1 MKPPM
6 AYYGG
11 KTTIAARIAGMLPEH
26 GHYVEPFAGSLA
38 VLLAK
43 PAARME
49 TVNDIDGDL
58 MTFWRILR
66 DRPVELARVCAL
78 TPHSRAEHDASHGDL
93 SGLDELER
101 ARRVWVRITQGRT
114 GTLRRTGWRYYI
126 DPAGSSVSMPRYLA
140 GYLERMLPAAERL
153 AAVSLESR
161 PALELI
167 AAYGR
172 HRSALLYVDP
182 PYLGSTRDRNYR
194 HEMGGDRDHREL
206 AAALHACQA
215 TVVLSGYPSDLYDR
229 DLYRHWYRYEL
240 AAFTTQGGGRHQ
252 RTEVLWSNH
261 PLTAPDPVALPLPEF
276 RNNDDADGGACYE
289 TRCAASGCEK
299 VLTRAATGR
308 PGRFCSTACR
318 MRARP
323 RTYVPD
329 PRDARRVTGGPY
341 APGSGWARISV
352 FSNGIEANAR
362 PASQAHGYRT

>member
-11 KTTIAARIAGMLPEH
+11 KTTLAAKIAGMLPEH

-58 MTFWRILR
+58 MTFWRVLR
-66 DRPVELARVCAL
+66 DRSTELARVCAL
-78 TPHSRAEHDASHGDL
+78 TPHSRAEHEASHRDL

-182 PYLGSTRDRNYR
+182 PYLGSTRGRNYR
-194 HEMGGDRDHREL
+194 HEMGADADHRAL

-215 TVVLSGYPSDLYDR
+215 TVVLSGYASDLYDR
-229 DLYRHWYRYEL
+229 ELFPHWYRYEL
-240 AAFTTQGGGRHQ
+240 AAFTTQGGSRHE

-261 PLTAPDPVALPLPEF
+261 PLQAAPEEGMLPLAEF
-276 RNNDDADGGACYE
+276 RNSVPIGEDTCDE
-289 TRCAASGCEK
+289 TLCAAPGCPK
-299 VLTRAATGR
+299 VRTPAATGR
-308 PGRFCSTACR
+308 PGRYCSTACR
-318 MRARP
+318 MRASRE
-323 RTYVPD
+323 R
-329 PRDARRVTGGPY
+329 ARSREL
-341 APGSGWARISV
+341 S
-352 FSNGIEANAR
+352 
-362 PASQAHGYRT
+362 AS